1 MQQQN
6 ATITRILTM
15 IDITKYIKQEL
26 SAFEFCGENFHKNP
40 GTESLSAEEKKEII
54 SKIKPQLTPETIVLA
69 QVDPIVGDI
78 EYNFNK
84 AKKYIEWANELKV
97 GAIAFPEL
105 FLFGYP
111 VFDIIDRYPKLV
123 EKNIEYLEK
132 LAKCTGKTKVLIG
145 FCEFNRFYIGKRYF
159 NSVAVLSN
167 KKIETIIRKTLLPVY
182 SEFHDARYFQSAE
195 FDSKERII
203 QIGKN
208 RVGVIICEENW
219 ADKDFFDHPV
229 YSFDPVD
236 KIIEEQKPDI
246 IINCSSSPTRAK
258 KEQLL
263 HNMLSFVS
271 KKYQT
276 PICYVNQVG
285 AVDNITF
292 QGASRLYGADGEI
305 LARAKSF
312 SEQFF
317 IVQPPAKTAK
327 KEDINR
333 IYPLPYGL
341 EQTLNSQKAFSL
353 DYEPDLERTY
363 LTVTSSIR
371 DYFHKNGFKRAILGV
386 SGGLDSSVSCVLLA
400 DALGKEN
407 VFAISMPSKITS
419 KQSKSDAQELCAN
432 LGVNYTEIPISNM
445 FKAASDTFNQ
455 VFDTV
460 QTKWQDRYKAPLTND
475 NIQARSRA
483 MILWGI
489 SNEFPN
495 AMPVAT
501 SDKSELYMGYATI
514 NGDMSGGFAP
524 IADITKTKL
533 FALARWLN
541 KNRLERNAIPAAV
554 LTKPPGAELAID
566 PNTGK
571 PLLAE
576 DALMPYEFLDEVIW
590 RLENLHQ
597 CKEEMLSET
606 FLYEEKHKID
616 KATKTAW
623 LDKFFR
629 RMQTALFKWSI
640 MPPAPIIDARSI
652 NKTEY
657 NQPITSKLKLY

>member
-1 MQQQN
+1 
-6 ATITRILTM
+6 M
-15 IDITKYIKQEL
+15 IDVTKYIKDEL
-26 SAFEFCGENFHKNP
+26 AAYEFCGENFHTNP
-40 GTESLSAEEKKEII
+40 SAAGISTDERKEII
-54 SKIKPQLTPETIVLA
+54 SKIKSRLTPETIVLA

-132 LAKCTGKTKVLIG
+132 LAKYTGKTKVLIG
-145 FCEFNRFYIGKRYF
+145 FCEFNRFYMGKRYF

-182 SEFHDARYFQSAE
+182 SEFSDARYFQSAE

-203 QIGKN
+203 EIGKN

-236 KIIEEQKPDI
+236 KIIEEQKPDL

-317 IVQPPAKTAK
+317 IVQPPSKTAK
-327 KEDINR
+327 DTDVNR
-333 IYPLPYGL
+333 IYPLPCGL
-341 EQTLNSQKAFSL
+341 EQTLNAQKAFSL

-371 DYFHKNGFKRAILGV
+371 DYFHKNGFKRAVLGV

-407 VFAISMPSKITS
+407 VFAISMPSSITS
-419 KQSKSDAQELCAN
+419 TQSKSDAKELCGN
-432 LGVNYTEIPISNM
+432 LGVNYTEIPILDM
-445 FKAASDTFNQ
+445 FNASRDTFSK

-460 QTKWQDRYKAPLTND
+460 ETRWQDRFKAPLTND

-483 MILWGI
+483 MILWGV

-495 AMPVAT
+495 TMPVAT

-597 CKEEMLSET
+597 SKEEMLLET
-606 FLYEEKHKID
+606 FLYEEKHKVD
-616 KATKTAW
+616 KNTKIAW

-640 MPPAPIIDARSI
+640 MPPAPIVDARSI

>member
-1 MQQQN
+1 
-6 ATITRILTM
+6 M
-15 IDITKYIKQEL
+15 IDVTKYIKDEL
-26 SAFEFCGENFHKNP
+26 AAYEFCGENFHTNP
-40 GTESLSAEEKKEII
+40 SAAGISTDERKEII
-54 SKIKPQLTPETIVLA
+54 SKIKSRLTPETIVLA

-132 LAKCTGKTKVLIG
+132 LAKYTGKTKVLIG

-182 SEFHDARYFQSAE
+182 SEFSDARYFQSAE

-203 QIGKN
+203 EIGKN

-236 KIIEEQKPDI
+236 KIIEEQKPDL

-317 IVQPPAKTAK
+317 IVQPPSKTAK
-327 KEDINR
+327 DTDVNR
-333 IYPLPYGL
+333 IYPLPCGL
-341 EQTLNSQKAFSL
+341 EQTLNAQKAFSL

-371 DYFHKNGFKRAILGV
+371 DYFHKNGFKRAVLGV

-407 VFAISMPSKITS
+407 VFAISMPSSITS
-419 KQSKSDAQELCAN
+419 TQSKSDAKELCGN
-432 LGVNYTEIPISNM
+432 LGVNYTEIPILDM
-445 FKAASDTFNQ
+445 FNASRDTFSK

-460 QTKWQDRYKAPLTND
+460 ETRWQDRFKAPLTND

-483 MILWGI
+483 MILWGV

-495 AMPVAT
+495 TMPVAT

-597 CKEEMLSET
+597 SKEEMLLET
-606 FLYEEKHKID
+606 FLYEEKHKVD
-616 KATKTAW
+616 KNTKIAW

-640 MPPAPIIDARSI
+640 MPPAPIVDARSI

>member
-1 MQQQN
+1 
-6 ATITRILTM
+6 M
-15 IDITKYIKQEL
+15 IDVTKLINMEL
-26 SAFEFCGENFHKNP
+26 TGE
-40 GTESLSAEEKKEII
+40 EVEDKKE
-54 SKIKPQLTPETIVLA
+54 KIQKLKSCLTPETIVLA

-84 AKKYIEWANELKV
+84 AKKYIEWANDLKV

-132 LAKCTGKTKVLIG
+132 LAKFTTKTKVLIG

-182 SEFHDARYFQSAE
+182 SEFNDARYFQSAE

-203 QIGKN
+203 EIGKN
-208 RVGVIICEENW
+208 RVAVVVCEENW

-236 KIIEEQKPDI
+236 KIIQEQKPDL

-271 KKYQT
+271 KKYST
-276 PICYVNQVG
+276 PIAYVNQVG

-292 QGASRLYGADGEI
+292 QGASRLYSCNGEI

-312 SEQFF
+312 EEQFF
-317 IVQPPAKTAK
+317 IMEPTLKSPKQA
-327 KEDINR
+327 EINR
-333 IYPLPYGL
+333 IFALPNGL
-341 EQTLNSQKAFSL
+341 EKTLNSQKAFSL

-371 DYFHKNGFKRAILGV
+371 DYFHKNGFKRAVLGV
-386 SGGLDSSVSCVLLA
+386 SGGLDSSVTCVLLA

-407 VFAISMPSKITS
+407 VFAVSMPSSITS
-419 KQSKSDAQELCAN
+419 EQSKTDAEELCGN
-432 LGVNYTEIPISNM
+432 LGVNYAQIPISNM
-445 FKAASDTFNQ
+445 FHANKDTLDE
-455 VFDTV
+455 VFKKVETR
-460 QTKWQDRYKAPLTND
+460 WQDRFEASLTQD

-489 SNEFPN
+489 SNEFPKT
-495 AMPVAT
+495 MPIAT

-541 KNRLERNAIPAAV
+541 KNRLQRNAIPEAV
-554 LTKPPGAELAID
+554 LRKPPGAELAID
-566 PNTGK
+566 PKTGK

-597 CKEEMLSET
+597 CKEEMLDEI
-606 FLYEEKHKID
+606 FLYEEKNNLP
-616 KATKTAW
+616 KATKIAY

-652 NKTEY
+652 NKAEY
-657 NQPITSKLKLY
+657 NQPITSKLNFY

>member
-1 MQQQN
+1 
-6 ATITRILTM
+6 M
-15 IDITKYIKQEL
+15 INITKLIKQEL
-26 SAFEFCGENFHKNP
+26 AEQEFCHNALTDTVSDLTKEKENK
-40 GTESLSAEEKKEII
+40 
-54 SKIKPQLTPETIVLA
+54 KIKPFLSPETIVLA
-69 QVDPIVGDI
+69 QVDPIVGDV

-84 AKKYIEWANELKV
+84 AKKYIEWANDLKV

-182 SEFHDARYFQSAE
+182 SEFNDARYFQSAE

-203 QIGKN
+203 EIGKN
-208 RVGVIICEENW
+208 RVGIVICEENW

-236 KIIEEQKPDI
+236 KIIEEQKPDL

-276 PICYVNQVG
+276 PIAYVNQVG

-292 QGASRLYGADGEI
+292 QGASRLYDADGKI
-305 LARAKSF
+305 SARAKSF
-312 SEQFF
+312 EEQFF
-317 IVQPPAKTAK
+317 IVEPNPKAKNR
-327 KEDINR
+327 EEINR
-333 IYPLPYGL
+333 IFPLPNGL
-341 EQTLNSQKAFSL
+341 EKTLNSQKAFSL

-363 LTVTSSIR
+363 LTITTSIR
-371 DYFHKNGFKRAILGV
+371 DYFHKNGFKRAVLGV

-400 DALGKEN
+400 DALGCEN
-407 VFAISMPSKITS
+407 VFAVSMPSSITS
-419 KQSKSDAQELCAN
+419 DESKSDAKELCSR
-432 LGVNYTEIPISNM
+432 LGVNYTEIPISKM
-445 FKAASDTFNQ
+445 FHTAKDTLDE
-455 VFDTV
+455 VFKNV
-460 QTKWQDRYKAPLTND
+460 ETKWQDRYKASLTPD

-483 MILWGI
+483 IILWGI
-489 SNEFPN
+489 SNEFPKT
-495 AMPVAT
+495 MPIAT

-524 IADITKTKL
+524 IADVTKTKL

-541 KNRLERNAIPAAV
+541 KNRQKRNVIPENI
-554 LTKPPGAELAID
+554 LSKPPGAELAID

-597 CKEEMLSET
+597 CKEDMLCET
-606 FLYEEKHKID
+606 FLYEAKHNLP
-616 KATKTAW
+616 KATKIAW
-623 LDKFFR
+623 LDKFFK

-640 MPPAPIIDARSI
+640 MPPAPIVDARSI

-657 NQPITSKLKLY
+657 NQPITSKLKFY

>member
-1 MQQQN
+1 
-6 ATITRILTM
+6 M
-15 IDITKYIKQEL
+15 IDITKLIKQEL
-26 SAFEFCGENFHKNP
+26 SKQEFCGANFHQNP
-40 GTESLSAEEKKEII
+40 DLEGLSAEEKKEVI
-54 SKIKPQLTPETIVLA
+54 SKIKPLLTPETIVLA

-84 AKKYIEWANELKV
+84 AKKYIEWANDLKV

-132 LAKCTGKTKVLIG
+132 LAKYTGKTKVLIG

-182 SEFHDARYFQSAE
+182 SEFNDARYFQSAE

-203 QIGKN
+203 EIGKM
-208 RVGVIICEENW
+208 RAGIVICEENW

-271 KKYQT
+271 KKYNT
-276 PICYVNQVG
+276 PIAYVNQVG

-292 QGASRLYGADGEI
+292 QGASRLYGSDGEI
-305 LARAKSF
+305 LARAESF
-312 SEQFF
+312 KEQFF
-317 IVQPPAKTAK
+317 IVQPNPKAAN
-327 KEDINR
+327 KENINR
-333 IYPLPYGL
+333 IYPLPCGL
-341 EQTLNSQKAFSL
+341 EKTLNSQKAFSL

-386 SGGLDSSVSCVLLA
+386 SGGLDSSVTCVLLA
-400 DALGKEN
+400 DALGREN

-419 KQSKSDAQELCAN
+419 EMSKSDAKELCAN
-432 LGVNYTEIPISNM
+432 LGVNFAEIPILDM
-445 FKAASDTFNQ
+445 FKASQDTFTK
-455 VFDTV
+455 VFNVV
-460 QTKWQDRYKAPLTND
+460 QTKWQDRFTAPLTND

-489 SNEFPN
+489 SNEFQS
-495 AMPVAT
+495 AMPIAT

-541 KNRLERNAIPAAV
+541 KNRLERNAIPASI

-597 CKEEMLSET
+597 SKEEMLSET
-606 FLYEEKHKID
+606 FLYEEKHKVD
-616 KATKTAW
+616 KNTKTAW

-640 MPPAPIIDARSI
+640 MPPAPIVDARSI

>member
-1 MQQQN
+1 
-6 ATITRILTM
+6 M
-15 IDITKYIKQEL
+15 IDVTKYIKDEL
-26 SAFEFCGENFHKNP
+26 AAYEFCGENFHTNP
-40 GTESLSAEEKKEII
+40 SAAGISTDERKEII
-54 SKIKPQLTPETIVLA
+54 SKIKSRLTPETIVLA

-132 LAKCTGKTKVLIG
+132 LAKYTGKTKVLIG

-182 SEFHDARYFQSAE
+182 SEFSDARYFQSAE

-203 QIGKN
+203 EIGKN

-317 IVQPPAKTAK
+317 IVQPPSKTAK
-327 KEDINR
+327 DTDVNR
-333 IYPLPYGL
+333 IYPLPCGL
-341 EQTLNSQKAFSL
+341 EQTLNAQKAFSL

-371 DYFHKNGFKRAILGV
+371 DYFHKNGFKRAVLGV

-407 VFAISMPSKITS
+407 VFAISMPSSITS
-419 KQSKSDAQELCAN
+419 TQSKSDAKELCGN
-432 LGVNYTEIPISNM
+432 LGVNYTEIPILDM
-445 FKAASDTFNQ
+445 FNASRDTFSK

-460 QTKWQDRYKAPLTND
+460 ETRWQDRFKAPLTND

-483 MILWGI
+483 MILWGV

-495 AMPVAT
+495 TMPVAT

-597 CKEEMLSET
+597 SKEEMLLET
-606 FLYEEKHKID
+606 FLYEEKHKVD
-616 KATKTAW
+616 KNTKIAW

-640 MPPAPIIDARSI
+640 MPPAPIVDARSI

>member
-1 MQQQN
+1 ME
-6 ATITRILTM
+6 
-15 IDITKYIKQEL
+15 DITKFVKQEIKEQ
-26 SAFEFCGENFHKNP
+26 EFCGKTLKV
-40 GTESLSAEEKKEII
+40 TEFDRKDVI
-54 SKIKPQLTPETIVLA
+54 SKIKPLLTPETIVLA

-84 AKKYIEWANELKV
+84 AKKYIEWANDLKV

-132 LAKCTGKTKVLIG
+132 LAKYTTKTKVLIG

-182 SEFHDARYFQSAE
+182 SEFNDGRYFQSAE

-203 QIGKN
+203 EIGKN
-208 RVGVIICEENW
+208 RAAVVICEENW
-219 ADKDFFDHPV
+219 ADKDFFEHPV

-236 KIIEEQKPDI
+236 KIVKEQNPDI

-271 KKYQT
+271 KKYQI
-276 PICYVNQVG
+276 PVAYVNQTG

-292 QGASRLYGADGEI
+292 QGASRLYSGEGEI
-305 LARAKSF
+305 IARAKSF
-312 SEQFF
+312 EEQFF
-317 IVQPPAKTAK
+317 IVEPTPKTNK
-327 KEDINR
+327 DKEINK
-333 IYPLPYGL
+333 IYPLPSGL
-341 EQTLNSQKAFSL
+341 EKTINSEKAFSL

-363 LTVTSSIR
+363 LTITSSIR
-371 DYFHKNGFKRAILGV
+371 DYFHKNGFKRAVLGV
-386 SGGLDSSVSCVLLA
+386 SGGLDSSVTSVLLA
-400 DALGKEN
+400 DALGPEN

-419 KQSKSDAQELCAN
+419 EASKSDAKELCAN
-432 LGVNYTEIPISNM
+432 LGIHFAEIPILEM
-445 FKAASDTFNQ
+445 FKASENTFKG
-455 VFDTV
+455 VFEKV
-460 QTKWQDRYKAPLTND
+460 QNEWDGRYQAPLTND

-483 MILWGI
+483 MILWGV
-489 SNEFPN
+489 SNEF
-495 AMPVAT
+495 ASTMPVAT

-524 IADITKTKL
+524 IADVTKTKL

-541 KNRLERNAIPAAV
+541 KNRKVQNAIPKAI
-554 LTKPPGAELAID
+554 LEKPPGAELAID

-597 CKEEMLSET
+597 SKEDMLNET
-606 FLYEEKHKID
+606 FLYEGKHNTP
-616 KATKTAW
+616 KATKIAW

-640 MPPAPIIDARSI
+640 MPPAPIVDARSI
-652 NKTEY
+652 NKAEY
-657 NQPITSKLKLY
+657 NQPITSKLKF

>member
-1 MQQQN
+1 
-6 ATITRILTM
+6 M
-15 IDITKYIKQEL
+15 INITKLIKQEL
-26 SAFEFCGENFHKNP
+26 AEQEFCHNALTDTVSDLTK
-40 GTESLSAEEKKEII
+40 EEAIK
-54 SKIKPQLTPETIVLA
+54 KIKPFLSPETIVLA
-69 QVDPIVGDI
+69 QVDPIVGDV

-84 AKKYIEWANELKV
+84 AKKYIEWANDLKV

-182 SEFHDARYFQSAE
+182 SEFNDARYFQSAE

-203 QIGKN
+203 EIGKN
-208 RVGVIICEENW
+208 RVGIVICEENW

-236 KIIEEQKPDI
+236 KIIEEQKPDL

-276 PICYVNQVG
+276 PIAYVNQVG

-292 QGASRLYGADGEI
+292 QGASRLYDADGKI
-305 LARAKSF
+305 SARAKSF
-312 SEQFF
+312 EEQFF
-317 IVQPPAKTAK
+317 IVEPNPKAKNR
-327 KEDINR
+327 EEINR
-333 IYPLPYGL
+333 IFPLPNGL
-341 EQTLNSQKAFSL
+341 EKTLNSQKAFSL

-363 LTVTSSIR
+363 LTITTSIR
-371 DYFHKNGFKRAILGV
+371 EYLQKNGFKRAVLGV

-400 DALGKEN
+400 DALGCEN
-407 VFAISMPSKITS
+407 VFAVSMPSSITS
-419 KQSKSDAQELCAN
+419 DESKSDAKELCSR
-432 LGVNYTEIPISNM
+432 LGVNYTEIPISKM
-445 FKAASDTFNQ
+445 FHTAKDTLDE
-455 VFDTV
+455 VFKNV
-460 QTKWQDRYKAPLTND
+460 ETKWQDRYKASLTPD

-483 MILWGI
+483 IILWGI
-489 SNEFPN
+489 SNEFPKT
-495 AMPVAT
+495 MPIAT

-524 IADITKTKL
+524 IADVTKTKL

-541 KNRLERNAIPAAV
+541 KNRQKRNVIPENI
-554 LTKPPGAELAID
+554 LSKPPGAELAID

-597 CKEEMLSET
+597 CKEDMLCET
-606 FLYEEKHKID
+606 FLYEAKHNLP
-616 KATKTAW
+616 KATKIAW
-623 LDKFFR
+623 LDKFFK

-640 MPPAPIIDARSI
+640 MPPAPIVDARSI

-657 NQPITSKLKLY
+657 NQPITSKLKFY

>member
-1 MQQQN
+1 
-6 ATITRILTM
+6 M
-15 IDITKYIKQEL
+15 IDITKYIKQEI
-26 SAFEFCGENFHKNP
+26 SGQEFCGANFHQNP
-40 GTESLSAEEKKEII
+40 DAEELSAEEKKEII
-54 SKIKPQLTPETIVLA
+54 SKLKPKLTPETIVLA

-132 LAKCTGKTKVLIG
+132 LAKFTGKTKVLIG
-145 FCEFNRFYIGKRYF
+145 FCEFNRFYMGKRYF

-182 SEFHDARYFQSAE
+182 SEFTDARYFQSAE

-203 QIGKN
+203 EIGKN

-271 KKYQT
+271 KKHQT

-312 SEQFF
+312 TEQFF
-317 IVQPPAKTAK
+317 IIQPPSKTAK
-327 KEDINR
+327 QEDINQ
-333 IYPLPYGL
+333 IYPLPCGL

-371 DYFHKNGFKRAILGV
+371 DYFHKNGFKRAVLGV
-386 SGGLDSSVSCVLLA
+386 SGGLDSSVSCVLLS
-400 DALGKEN
+400 DALGCEN
-407 VFAISMPSKITS
+407 VFAVSMPSKITS
-419 KQSKSDAQELCAN
+419 EQSKSDAKELCDN

-455 VFDTV
+455 VFDVV
-460 QTKWQDRYKAPLTND
+460 QTKWQDRFKAPLTND

-495 AMPVAT
+495 TMPVAT

-541 KNRLERNAIPAAV
+541 KNRLKRNAIPTAV

-566 PNTGK
+566 PKTGK

-597 CKEEMLSET
+597 SKDDMLCET
-606 FLYEEKHKID
+606 FLYEQKHKID
-616 KATKTAW
+616 KTTKEAW

>member
-1 MQQQN
+1 M
-6 ATITRILTM
+6 L
-15 IDITKYIKQEL
+15 DITKHIKDEL
-26 SAFEFCGENFHKNP
+26 SAYEFCGENFHTNP
-40 GTESLSAEEKKEII
+40 SAAALSADEKKELI
-54 SKIKPQLTPETIVLA
+54 SKIKSRLTPETIVLA

-145 FCEFNRFYIGKRYF
+145 FCEFNRFYMGKRYF

-182 SEFHDARYFQSAE
+182 SEFSDARYFQSAE

-203 QIGKN
+203 EIGKN

-236 KIIEEQKPDI
+236 KIIEEQKPDL

-317 IVQPPAKTAK
+317 IVQPPSKTAK
-327 KEDINR
+327 DTDVNR
-333 IYPLPYGL
+333 IYPLPCGL
-341 EQTLNSQKAFSL
+341 EQTLNAQKAFSL

-371 DYFHKNGFKRAILGV
+371 DYFHKNGFKRAVLGV

-407 VFAISMPSKITS
+407 VFAISMPSSITS
-419 KQSKSDAQELCAN
+419 MQSKSDAKELCDN
-432 LGVNYTEIPISNM
+432 LGVNYAEIPILNM
-445 FKAASDTFNQ
+445 FNAARDTFSK

-460 QTKWQDRYKAPLTND
+460 ETRWQDRFKAPLTND

-541 KNRLERNAIPAAV
+541 KNRLERNAIPTAV

-597 CKEEMLSET
+597 SKEEMLLET
-606 FLYEEKHKID
+606 FLYEEKHIVDKNTKIL
-616 KATKTAW
+616 W

-640 MPPAPIIDARSI
+640 MPPAPIVDARSI

-657 NQPITSKLKLY
+657 NQPITSKLKFY

>member
-1 MQQQN
+1 
-6 ATITRILTM
+6 M
-15 IDITKYIKQEL
+15 IDITKYIKKEL
-26 SAFEFCGENFHKNP
+26 SGQEFCGANFHQNP
-40 GTESLSAEEKKEII
+40 DIETISTEEKKEII
-54 SKIKPQLTPETIVLA
+54 SKIKPKLTPETIVLA

-132 LAKCTGKTKVLIG
+132 LAKFTGKTKVLIG
-145 FCEFNRFYIGKRYF
+145 FCEFNRFYMGKRYF

-182 SEFHDARYFQSAE
+182 SEFTDARYFQSAE

-203 QIGKN
+203 EIGKN

-312 SEQFF
+312 TEQFF
-317 IVQPPAKTAK
+317 IIQPPSKTTK
-327 KEDINR
+327 KEDVNQ
-333 IYPLPYGL
+333 IYPLPCGL

-371 DYFHKNGFKRAILGV
+371 DYFHKNGFKRAVLGV
-386 SGGLDSSVSCVLLA
+386 SGGLDSSVSCVLLS
-400 DALGKEN
+400 DALGCEN
-407 VFAISMPSKITS
+407 VFAVSMPSKITS
-419 KQSKSDAQELCAN
+419 EQSKSDAKELCTN
-432 LGVNYTEIPISNM
+432 LGVNYTEIPILNM
-445 FKAASDTFNQ
+445 FKTASDTFNQ
-455 VFDTV
+455 VFDVV

-489 SNEFPN
+489 SNEFPST
-495 AMPVAT
+495 MPIAT

-541 KNRLERNAIPAAV
+541 KNRIQRNAIPAAV

-597 CKEEMLSET
+597 SKDDMLCES
-606 FLYEEKHKID
+606 FLYEQKHKINR
-616 KATKTAW
+616 ATKEAW

>member
-1 MQQQN
+1 M
-6 ATITRILTM
+6 L
-15 IDITKYIKQEL
+15 DITKHIKDEL
-26 SAFEFCGENFHKNP
+26 SAYEFCGENFHTNP
-40 GTESLSAEEKKEII
+40 SAAALSADEKKELI
-54 SKIKPQLTPETIVLA
+54 SKIKSRLTPETIVLA

-145 FCEFNRFYIGKRYF
+145 FCEFNRFYMGKRYF

-182 SEFHDARYFQSAE
+182 SEFSDARYFQSAE

-203 QIGKN
+203 EIGKN

-317 IVQPPAKTAK
+317 IVQPPSKTAK
-327 KEDINR
+327 DADVNC
-333 IYPLPYGL
+333 IYPLPCGL

-371 DYFHKNGFKRAILGV
+371 DYFHKNGFKRAVLGV

-407 VFAISMPSKITS
+407 VFAISMPSSITS
-419 KQSKSDAQELCAN
+419 MQSKSDAKELCDN
-432 LGVNYTEIPISNM
+432 LGVNYAEIPILNM
-445 FKAASDTFNQ
+445 FNAARDTFSK

-460 QTKWQDRYKAPLTND
+460 ETRWQDRFKAPLTND

-541 KNRLERNAIPAAV
+541 KNRLERNAIPTAV

-597 CKEEMLSET
+597 SKEEMLLET
-606 FLYEEKHKID
+606 FLYEEKHIVDKNTKIL
-616 KATKTAW
+616 W

-640 MPPAPIIDARSI
+640 MPPAPIVDARSI

-657 NQPITSKLKLY
+657 NQPITSKLKFY

>member
-1 MQQQN
+1 
-6 ATITRILTM
+6 M
-15 IDITKYIKQEL
+15 IDITKYIKNEL
-26 SAFEFCGENFHKNP
+26 AAYEFCGENFHTNP
-40 GTESLSAEEKKEII
+40 SADGISADEKKEII
-54 SKIKPQLTPETIVLA
+54 SKIKPHLTPETIVLA

-111 VFDIIDRYPKLV
+111 VFDIIDRHPKLV

-182 SEFHDARYFQSAE
+182 SEFSDARYFQSAE

-203 QIGKN
+203 EIGKN

-236 KIIEEQKPDI
+236 KIIEEQNPDL

-292 QGASRLYGADGEI
+292 QGASRLYGPDGEI

-317 IVQPPAKTAK
+317 IVQPPSKAAKDA
-327 KEDINR
+327 DVNR
-333 IYPLPYGL
+333 IYPLPCGL

-371 DYFHKNGFKRAILGV
+371 DYFHKNGFKRAVLGV

-407 VFAISMPSKITS
+407 VFAISMPSSITS
-419 KQSKSDAQELCAN
+419 AQSKSDAKELCGN

-445 FKAASDTFNQ
+445 FNAARDTFSK

-460 QTKWQDRYKAPLTND
+460 ETKWQDRFKAPLTND

-483 MILWGI
+483 MILWGV

-495 AMPVAT
+495 AMPIAT

-597 CKEEMLSET
+597 SKEEMLLET
-606 FLYEEKHKID
+606 FLYEEKHKVD
-616 KATKTAW
+616 KNTKILW

-640 MPPAPIIDARSI
+640 MPPAPIVDARSI

>member
-1 MQQQN
+1 
-6 ATITRILTM
+6 M
-15 IDITKYIKQEL
+15 IDITKIIKQEL
-26 SAFEFCGENFHKNP
+26 SEHEFCGNNFGETP
-40 GTESLSAEEKKEII
+40 APSELSADEKKEII
-54 SKIKPQLTPETIVLA
+54 NKIKPLLTPETIVLA

-132 LAKCTGKTKVLIG
+132 LAKFTGKTKVLIG

-182 SEFHDARYFQSAE
+182 SEFNDARYFQSAE
-195 FDSKERII
+195 FDSKERIVE
-203 QIGKN
+203 IGKI
-208 RVGVIICEENW
+208 RAGVVICEENW

-236 KIIEEQKPDI
+236 KIIKEQKPDI

-271 KKYQT
+271 KKYET

-285 AVDNITF
+285 AVDNISF
-292 QGASRLYGADGEI
+292 QGASRLYNAKGEI
-305 LARAKSF
+305 VARAESF
-312 SEQFF
+312 IEQFF
-317 IVQPPAKTAK
+317 IVQPVPKNQQQ
-327 KEDINR
+327 EDINC
-333 IYPLPYGL
+333 IYPLPNGL
-341 EQTLNSQKAFSL
+341 EKTLNAQKAFSL

-363 LTVTSSIR
+363 LTITSSIR
-371 DYFHKNGFKRAILGV
+371 DYFHKNGFKRAVLGV
-386 SGGLDSSVSCVLLA
+386 SGGLDSSVSCVLLS
-400 DALGKEN
+400 DALGAEN
-407 VFAISMPSKITS
+407 VFAVSMPSSITS
-419 KQSKSDAQELCAN
+419 DESKSDAKELCDN
-432 LGVNYTEIPISNM
+432 LGVNFTQIPISNM
-445 FKAASDTFNQ
+445 FKAARGTFDE
-455 VFDTV
+455 VFKKIETS
-460 QTKWQDRYKAPLTND
+460 WQDRFSASLTND

-495 AMPVAT
+495 TMPIAT

-524 IADITKTKL
+524 IADVTKTKL

-541 KNRLERNAIPAAV
+541 KNRLQRNAIPQAV
-554 LTKPPGAELAID
+554 LVKPPGAELAIN
-566 PNTGK
+566 PKTGK

-576 DALMPYEFLDEVIW
+576 EALMPYEFLDEVIW

-606 FLYEEKHKID
+606 FLYEAKNNLTKETKIL
-616 KATKTAW
+616 W

-652 NKTEY
+652 NKVEY
-657 NQPITSKLKLY
+657 NQPITSKLKFY

>member
-1 MQQQN
+1 
-6 ATITRILTM
+6 M
-15 IDITKYIKQEL
+15 IDITKLIKQEL
-26 SAFEFCGENFHKNP
+26 SGQEFCGANFHQNP
-40 GTESLSAEEKKEII
+40 DIDTISPEQKKEII
-54 SKIKPQLTPETIVLA
+54 SKIKPLLTPETIVLA

-84 AKKYIEWANELKV
+84 AKKYIEWANDLKV

-132 LAKCTGKTKVLIG
+132 LAKYTGKTKVLIG

-182 SEFHDARYFQSAE
+182 SEFSDARYFQSAE

-203 QIGKN
+203 EIGKI
-208 RVGVIICEENW
+208 RAGIVICEENW

-292 QGASRLYGADGEI
+292 QGASRLYSGDGEI
-305 LARAKSF
+305 LARAESF
-312 SEQFF
+312 REQFF
-317 IVQPPAKTAK
+317 IVQPPLKSAKQA
-327 KEDINR
+327 DVNR
-333 IYPLPYGL
+333 IYPLPCGL
-341 EQTLNSQKAFSL
+341 EKTLNSQKAFSL

-371 DYFHKNGFKRAILGV
+371 DYFHKNGFKRAVLGV

-400 DALGKEN
+400 DALGCEN
-407 VFAISMPSKITS
+407 IFAISMPSKITS
-419 KQSKSDAQELCAN
+419 DESKSDARELCAN
-432 LGVNYTEIPISNM
+432 LGVNFTEIPILDM
-445 FKAASDTFNQ
+445 FKTSENTFSK
-455 VFDTV
+455 VFDVV
-460 QTKWQDRYKAPLTND
+460 QTKWQDRFKAPLTND

-489 SNEFPN
+489 SNEFPST
-495 AMPVAT
+495 MPIAT

-541 KNRLERNAIPAAV
+541 KNRLKRNAIPASI

-597 CKEEMLSET
+597 SKDEMLSET
-606 FLYEEKHKID
+606 FLYEEKHNVDKNTKI
-616 KATKTAW
+616 AW

-640 MPPAPIIDARSI
+640 MPPAPIVDARSI

>member
-1 MQQQN
+1 
-6 ATITRILTM
+6 M
-15 IDITKYIKQEL
+15 IDVTKLIKQEL
-26 SAFEFCGENFHKNP
+26 ADGEFCHNALQDTTSE
-40 GTESLSAEEKKEII
+40 LSKEEAIA
-54 SKIKPQLTPETIVLA
+54 KIKPLLTPESIVLA

-84 AKKYIEWANELKV
+84 AKKYIEWANALKV

-182 SEFHDARYFQSAE
+182 SEFNDARYFQSAE

-203 QIGKN
+203 EIGKN
-208 RVGVIICEENW
+208 RVGVVICEENW

-236 KIIEEQKPDI
+236 KIVEEQHPDL

-271 KKYQT
+271 KKHQT
-276 PICYVNQVG
+276 PIAYVNQVG

-292 QGASRLYGADGEI
+292 QGASRLYSADGAI
-305 LARAKSF
+305 SARAKSF
-312 SEQFF
+312 EEQFF
-317 IVQPPAKTAK
+317 IVEPNPKAKNSA
-327 KEDINR
+327 EINR
-333 IYPLPYGL
+333 IYPLPNGL
-341 EQTLNSQKAFSL
+341 EKTLNSQKAFSL
-353 DYEPDLERTY
+353 DYEPDLERAYMTI
-363 LTVTSSIR
+363 TTSIR
-371 DYFHKNGFKRAILGV
+371 DYFHKNGFKRAVLGV
-386 SGGLDSSVSCVLLA
+386 SGGLDSSVTCVLLA
-400 DALGKEN
+400 DALGRDN
-407 VFAISMPSKITS
+407 IFAVSMPSKITS
-419 KQSKSDAQELCAN
+419 EASKSDAKELCTR
-432 LGVNYTEIPISNM
+432 LGVHYAEIPILEM
-445 FKAASDTFNQ
+445 FKTNKDALDSAFEK
-455 VFDTV
+455 VETV
-460 QTKWQDRYKAPLTND
+460 WQDRFQASLTQD

-489 SNEFPN
+489 ANEFPKTL
-495 AMPVAT
+495 PIAT

-524 IADITKTKL
+524 IADVTKTKL

-541 KNRLERNAIPAAV
+541 KNRLVKNAIPDAV

-606 FLYEEKHKID
+606 FLYEAKHNVP
-616 KATKTAW
+616 KATKIAW
-623 LDKFFR
+623 LDKFFK

-640 MPPAPIIDARSI
+640 MPPAPIVDARSI

-657 NQPITSKLKLY
+657 NQPITSKLKFY

>member
-1 MQQQN
+1 
-6 ATITRILTM
+6 M
-15 IDITKYIKQEL
+15 IDVTKYIKDEL
-26 SAFEFCGENFHKNP
+26 AAYEFCGENFHTNP
-40 GTESLSAEEKKEII
+40 SAAGISTDERKEII
-54 SKIKPQLTPETIVLA
+54 SKIKSRLTPETIVLA

-132 LAKCTGKTKVLIG
+132 LAKYTGKTKVLIG

-182 SEFHDARYFQSAE
+182 SEFSDARYFQSAE

-203 QIGKN
+203 EIGKN

-317 IVQPPAKTAK
+317 IVQPPSKTAK
-327 KEDINR
+327 DADVNC
-333 IYPLPYGL
+333 IYPLPCGL

-371 DYFHKNGFKRAILGV
+371 DYFHKNGFKRAVLGV

-407 VFAISMPSKITS
+407 VFAISMPSSITS
-419 KQSKSDAQELCAN
+419 TQSKSDAKELCGN
-432 LGVNYTEIPISNM
+432 LGVNYTEIPILDM
-445 FKAASDTFNQ
+445 FNASRDTFSK

-460 QTKWQDRYKAPLTND
+460 ETRWQDRFKAPLTND

-483 MILWGI
+483 MILWGV

-495 AMPVAT
+495 TMPVAT

-597 CKEEMLSET
+597 SKEEMLLET
-606 FLYEEKHKID
+606 FLYEEKHKVD
-616 KATKTAW
+616 KNTKIAW

-640 MPPAPIIDARSI
+640 MPPAPIVDARSI

>member
-1 MQQQN
+1 
-6 ATITRILTM
+6 M
-15 IDITKYIKQEL
+15 IDITKYIKQEI
-26 SAFEFCGENFHKNP
+26 SGQEFCGANFHQNP
-40 GTESLSAEEKKEII
+40 DAEELSAEEKKEII
-54 SKIKPQLTPETIVLA
+54 SKLKPKLTPETIVLA

-145 FCEFNRFYIGKRYF
+145 FCEFNRFYMGKRYF

-182 SEFHDARYFQSAE
+182 SEFTDARYFQSAE

-203 QIGKN
+203 EIGKN

-271 KKYQT
+271 KKHQT

-312 SEQFF
+312 TEQFF
-317 IVQPPAKTAK
+317 IIQPPSKTAK
-327 KEDINR
+327 QEDINQ
-333 IYPLPYGL
+333 IYPLPCGL

-371 DYFHKNGFKRAILGV
+371 DYFHKNGFKRAVLGV
-386 SGGLDSSVSCVLLA
+386 SGGLDSSVSCVLLS
-400 DALGKEN
+400 DALGCEN
-407 VFAISMPSKITS
+407 VFAVSMPSKITS
-419 KQSKSDAQELCAN
+419 EQSKSDAKELCDN

-455 VFDTV
+455 VFDVV
-460 QTKWQDRYKAPLTND
+460 QTKWQDRFKAPLTND

-495 AMPVAT
+495 TMPVAT

-541 KNRLERNAIPAAV
+541 KNRLKRNAIPTAV

-566 PNTGK
+566 PKTGK

-597 CKEEMLSET
+597 SKDDMLCET
-606 FLYEEKHKID
+606 FLYEQKHKID
-616 KATKTAW
+616 KTTKEAW

>member
-1 MQQQN
+1 MKAQTEQVKN
-6 ATITRILTM
+6 TM
-15 IDITKYIKQEL
+15 LDITNYIKKEL
-26 SAFEFCGENFHKNP
+26 SNQEFCGGNYGKSEAPK
-40 GTESLSAEEKKEII
+40 ELSPEAKKDIVA
-54 SKIKPQLTPETIVLA
+54 KIKPILTPETIVLA

-105 FLFGYP
+105 FLLGYP

-132 LAKCTGKTKVLIG
+132 LAKCTGKTKVLVG

-182 SEFHDARYFQSAE
+182 SEFSDARYFQSAE
-195 FDSKERII
+195 FDSSERII

-219 ADKDFFDHPV
+219 SDKDFFDHPV

-236 KIIEEQKPDI
+236 KIIKEQKPDL

-271 KKYQT
+271 KKYST
-276 PICYVNQVG
+276 PIAYVNQVG

-292 QGASRLYGADGEI
+292 QGASRLYDCDGKI
-305 LARAKSF
+305 VARAKSF
-312 SEQFF
+312 EEQFF
-317 IVQPPAKTAK
+317 IVHPPVKCPNR
-327 KEDINR
+327 EDINR
-333 IYPLPYGL
+333 VYALPDGL
-341 EQTLNSQKAFSL
+341 EKTLNSQKAFSL

-363 LTVTSSIR
+363 LTITSSIR
-371 DYFHKNGFKRAILGV
+371 DYFHKNGFKRAVLGV
-386 SGGLDSSVSCVLLA
+386 SGGLDSSVTCVLLA
-400 DALGKEN
+400 DALGPEN
-407 VFAISMPSKITS
+407 IFAISMPSSITS
-419 KQSKSDAQELCAN
+419 EASKSDAKELCDN
-432 LGVNYTEIPISNM
+432 LGVNFAQIPILNM
-445 FKAASDTFNQ
+445 FKTSRDTLDE
-455 VFDTV
+455 VFKKV
-460 QTKWQDRYKAPLTND
+460 ETKWCDRFEASLTND

-483 MILWGI
+483 TILWGI
-489 SNEFPN
+489 ANEFPK
-495 AMPVAT
+495 AMPIAT

-524 IADITKTKL
+524 IADVTKTKL

-541 KNRLERNAIPAAV
+541 RNRLSRNAIPEAI

-566 PNTGK
+566 PKTGK

-597 CKEEMLSET
+597 SKEEMLSET
-606 FLYEEKHKID
+606 FLYETKHNTQ
-616 KATKTAW
+616 KATKIAW

-640 MPPAPIIDARSI
+640 MPPAPIVDARSI

-657 NQPITSKLKLY
+657 NQPITSKLKFY